1 MSKRKPSDVGEPDR
15 SPPVD
20 PVLYGQSELRNVVAV
35 QQLSE
40 SSVRLH
46 TRTANLSDDAH
57 SPSSIGHTDVE
68 FFPFFFLA
76 HPGLIDGFP
85 KRFWIKELAGT
96 NYYRYLVAFSR
107 WNDLWE
113 AIRFCL
119 TNYNK
124 SALRRAGHYSEVEPL
139 FLKPDPVTQYL
150 LQSGVTLFKGMV
162 FEDLHRLQLSLQ
174 VFSKSGKK
182 SDPRKSEDR
191 ILVLALSDNLG
202 WDEVLDGRK
211 MKEEGILRRFTEIV
225 AEKDPDIIEGHE
237 LFDHVLPYLAR
248 RAELM
253 SVGLPIGRDNAEMK
267 SFSPRGNPL
276 EPDLENAIFEIPG
289 RHLLDTKSLA
299 HGYNI
304 SKRALDHYG
313 LPYLSKYFGFNTS
326 RAETVSQEKIAQT
339 WARQP
344 ELLRQQAEQDCRDI
358 QSLSDRLAR
367 SYFFQSKMVPL
378 SFDALLRAGAATK
391 IELMMLREYTRQKHS
406 IPKPQMGSPRGGA
419 YTDIFVT
426 GIVDDVLHAD
436 IESLYPS
443 IMVTQQV
450 KPSTDQ
456 LDVFQQLVRSLTATR
471 LDAKHALQSLSVE
484 SERQT
489 ADAFQASLKVLINS
503 FYGYLGYPRG
513 LFNDYEQADR
523 VAALGQELLRSIVS
537 ELDLRNAAVI
547 EADTDGLY
555 FVPPDN
561 VRTEEQELSFVDKLS
576 QALPTGINLALAGR
590 YKKMLS
596 YRKKNYALLDHHDR
610 LIIKGS
616 SLISRTLERFAKN
629 YIHLCIN
636 CLLQEDV
643 QGLHQLYASFAQDI
657 SQHRWDV
664 ADFCRTETVRDTVE
678 TYEAELAEAKR
689 KPSIAYEAAK
699 RSGLRLKPGDRVPYY
714 VTGQHAS
721 VKIIDNCKLAAE
733 WEPNFPDENSAYYI
747 DRLNECSKK
756 FDFFFEPD
764 EFEQIFSGEDLFGF
778 DPQHIHIQKQKRIT
792 KGETAPPED
801 EAGEFGIWLDEPGV
815 G

>member
-1 MSKRKPSDVGEPDR
+1 MSKQKRSDVGQPDR
-15 SPPVD
+15 STLVD
-20 PVLYGQSELRNVVAV
+20 PVLYGQSELKNVVAV

-46 TRTANLSDDAH
+46 TRTSNLSDNAKGAG
-57 SPSSIGHTDVE
+57 SIGHAEVE
-68 FFPFFFLA
+68 FFPFFFLS
-76 HPGLIDGFP
+76 HPGLIEGFP

-150 LQSGVTLFKGMV
+150 LQSGVTLFKGMT
-162 FEDLHRLQLSLQ
+162 FEELHRLQLSLQ
-174 VFSKSGKK
+174 VHSKSGKK
-182 SDPRKSEDR
+182 SDPRKSQDR
-191 ILVLALSDNLG
+191 ILVLALSDNRG
-202 WDEVLDGRK
+202 WEEVLDGRK
-211 MKEEGILRRFTEIV
+211 LKEEDILQRFVSIV
-225 AEKDPDIIEGHE
+225 AEKDPDIIEGHD
-237 LFDHVLPYLAR
+237 LLDHILPYLAR
-248 RAELM
+248 RAELA
-253 SVGLPIGRDNAEMK
+253 SVGLPIGRDNTEMK

-289 RHLLDTKSLA
+289 RHLVDTKSLA

-313 LPYLSKYFGFNTS
+313 LRYLSQYFGFTTS
-326 RAETVSQEKIAQT
+326 KAEILTQEKIAPT
-339 WARQP
+339 WASQP
-344 ELLRQQAEQDCRDI
+344 ELVMQQAEQDCRDI
-358 QSLSDRLAR
+358 RSLSDRLAR
-367 SYFFQSKMVPL
+367 SYFFQTQMIPL
-378 SFDALLRAGAATK
+378 TFDALLRAGSASK
-391 IELMMLREYTRQKHS
+391 IELLMMREYTRQKHS
-406 IPKPQMGSPRGGA
+406 IPKPQVGSQRGGA

-426 GIVDDVLHAD
+426 GIVENVLHAD

-443 IMVTQQV
+443 IMVTQQI
-450 KPSTDQ
+450 KPSTDE
-456 LDVFQQLVRSLTATR
+456 LDVFQQLVKSLTATR
-471 LDAKHALQSLSVE
+471 LEAKHALQSLSVE
-484 SERQT
+484 SERQA

-513 LFNDYEQADR
+513 LFNDYEQADC
-523 VAALGQELLRSIVS
+523 VAALGQELLRSIVR
-537 ELDLRNAAVI
+537 EMDLHNATVI

-561 VRTEEQELSFVDKLS
+561 VRTEEQELAFVEKLS
-576 QALPTGINLALAGR
+576 QALPTGINLVLAGR

-596 YRKKNYALLDHHDR
+596 YRKKNYALLDYRDR
-610 LIIKGS
+610 LTIKGS
-616 SLISRTLERFAKN
+616 SLISRSLERFAKN
-629 YIHLCIN
+629 YIQLCIN

-643 QGLHQLYASFAQDI
+643 KGLHHLYVSLSQDI

-664 ADFCRTETVRDTVE
+664 GDFCRTETIRDSME
-678 TYEAELAEAKR
+678 TYDVELAEGKR
-689 KPSIAYEAAK
+689 KPSVAYELSK
-699 RSGLRLKPGDRVPYY
+699 RSGLRLKPGDRVSYY
-714 VTGQHAS
+714 VTGQHTS
-721 VKIIDNCKLAAE
+721 VKIIENCKLAVE
-733 WEPNFPDENSAYYI
+733 WEPNFPDENTAYYI

-756 FDFFFEPD
+756 FDFLFEPD
-764 EFEQIFSGEDLFGF
+764 KFKEVFAAEDLFGF
-778 DPQHIHIQKQKRIT
+778 DPLHIQIQNPKSIPR
-792 KGETAPPED
+792 GEAAPPED
-801 EAGEFGIWLDEPGV
+801 EGGEFGIWLDESGT